1 MDAIWRALR
10 QAQMAVYVVLCMAC
24 AVFGTRLKWMTH
36 DTSSEEYDRRKYVA
50 GIWLAVGAG
59 LVIGLIGHGVHVN
72 SSLLMGISIIAG
84 YAGGRR
90 FLDWILSL
98 TKKHVENLDAGDI
111 AKKVFD
117 KVSKDDK
124 N

>member
-36 DTSSEEYDRRKYVA
+36 DTSSEEYDRQKYTA

-59 LVIGLIGHGVHVN
+59 LVIGLIGNGVHVN
-72 SSLLMGISIIAG
+72 SSLLMGMSIIAG

-90 FLDWILSL
+90 FLDWTLSL
-98 TKKHVENLDAGDI
+98 AKKKAESLDAEKI
-111 AKKVFD
+111 AKKVLK
-117 KVSKDDK
+117 KVNKDDTG
-124 N
+124 

>member
-1 MDAIWRALR
+1 MESIWRALR

-72 SSLLMGISIIAG
+72 NSLLMGMSIIAG
-84 YAGGRR
+84 YAGGKK
-90 FLDWILSL
+90 FLDWTLLL
-98 TKKHVENLDAGDI
+98 TKKHVESLDAGDI

>member
-10 QAQMAVYVVLCMAC
+10 QVQMAVYVVLCMAC

-90 FLDWILSL
+90 FLDWILSR

-117 KVSKDDK
+117 KVTKDDK
-124 N
+124 S

>member
-10 QAQMAVYVVLCMAC
+10 QAQMAVYVVLCMVC
-24 AVFGTRLKWMTH
+24 AMFGTRLKWMTH

-72 SSLLMGISIIAG
+72 SSLLMGMSIIAG
-84 YAGGRR
+84 YAGGKR

-111 AKKVFD
+111 AKKVLE
-117 KVSKDDK
+117 KVTKDDK
-124 N
+124 S

>member
-72 SSLLMGISIIAG
+72 SSLLMGMSIIAG

-90 FLDWILSL
+90 FLDWTLSL

-111 AKKVFD
+111 AKKVLE
-117 KVSKDDK
+117 KVTKDDK
-124 N
+124 S

>member
-1 MDAIWRALR
+1 MESIWRALR

-72 SSLLMGISIIAG
+72 NSLLMGMSIIAE
-84 YAGGRR
+84 YAGGKK
-90 FLDWILSL
+90 FLDWTLLL
-98 TKKHVENLDAGDI
+98 TKKHVESLDAGDI

>member
-1 MDAIWRALR
+1 MESIWRALR

-59 LVIGLIGHGVHVN
+59 LVIGLIGHGVHDN
-72 SSLLMGISIIAG
+72 NSLLMGMSIIAG
-84 YAGGRR
+84 YAGGKK
-90 FLDWILSL
+90 FLDWTLLL
-98 TKKHVENLDAGDI
+98 TKKHVESLDAGDI

>member
-1 MDAIWRALR
+1 MDAIWRGLK
-10 QAQMAVYVVLCMAC
+10 QAQTAIYVVLCMAC
-24 AVFGTRLKWMTH
+24 AVIGTRLKWLTH

-72 SSLLMGISIIAG
+72 SSLLMGMSIIAG
-84 YAGGRR
+84 YAGGKR

-111 AKKVFD
+111 AKKVLE
-117 KVSKDDK
+117 KVTKDDK
-124 N
+124 R

>member
-10 QAQMAVYVVLCMAC
+10 QVQMAVYVVLCMAC

-36 DTSSEEYDRRKYVA
+36 DTSSEEYGRRKYVV

-117 KVSKDDK
+117 KVTKDDK
-124 N
+124 S

>member
-72 SSLLMGISIIAG
+72 SSLLMGMSIIAG